1 MEKNF
6 EIGRIVNTQG
16 LKGDVRV
23 VPTTDDQKRFE
34 LLKSVIIEQKK
45 GSIELN
51 IERVSYNKKF
61 VIIKFKEINDMTAA
75 ENLKNTII
83 TIPPSLALPLNE
95 DEYYIRDLYEMNVET
110 EDGENLGVLKDIIHT
125 GANDVYIIK
134 NNDATIKD
142 LLIPAIK
149 QCIIKVDKT
158 NNKMIVRLM
167 KGLRD

>member
-6 EIGRIVNTQG
+6 EVGRIVNTQG
-16 LKGDVRV
+16 LKGDVRI

-34 LLKSVIIEQKK
+34 ILKTVTAETKK
-45 GSIELN
+45 GSIELI

-61 VIIKFKEINDMTAA
+61 VIIKFKGINDMTAA
-75 ENLKNTII
+75 EELKNTII
-83 TIPPSLALPLNE
+83 TIPASLALPLKE
-95 DEYYIRDLYEMNVET
+95 DEYYVRDLYEMNVET
-110 EDGENLGVLKDIIHT
+110 EDGEILGILKDIIHT

-134 NNDATIKD
+134 NNDPTIKD

-149 QCIIKVDKT
+149 QCIINVDKV